1 MSVEDAYLYMVIV
14 AFAVFGLTLF
24 GVAVWQQSKK

>member
-1 MSVEDAYLYMVIV
+1 MSAQDLYLYMVIV

-24 GVAVWQQSKK
+24 GIAIWQQSQK

>member
-1 MSVEDAYLYMVIV
+1 MSVQDLYLYMVV
-14 AFAVFGLTLF
+14 AAFAVFGLALF